1 VLVHITIGYGQATIY
16 VTTNQAGM
24 TESVIVGTINVT
36 TNNQAGMTESVIVG
50 GCVRTLLFTI
60 TGLSVM
66 VHVHVVLQKLKG
78 VTTLIVVFVIK
89 TRGGDSLGKKE

>member
-1 VLVHITIGYGQATIY
+1 MLVHITIGYGQATIN

-24 TESVIVGTINVT
+24 TESVIVGTINVN

-60 TGLSVM
+60 TSVM
-66 VHVHVVLQKLKG
+66 VYVLQKLKG
-78 VTTLIVVFVIK
+78 VPTLIVVFVIK
-89 TRGGDSLGKKE
+89 T

>member
-1 VLVHITIGYGQATIY
+1 MLVHITIGYGQATIY

-60 TGLSVM
+60 TGL
-66 VHVHVVLQKLKG
+66 LQRDG
-78 VTTLIVVFVIK
+78 ICTCSTAEIEGCNHSHSCICNQN
-89 TRGGDSLGKKE
+89 